1 MKGYIH
7 GSDICIIKEIHDF
20 VNYERLYVYIH
31 DLCFS
36 STIYDNYSEDM
47 RE

>member
-1 MKGYIH
+1 MVLIR
-7 GSDICIIKEIHDF
+7 ICIIKEIYDF

-31 DLCFS
+31 VFS